1 MLPNAS
7 PCIEIFLLSNI
18 VGELS
23 YMGNGAIHWRPITR
37 RKWQIQAYNPQLVR
51 NSSSPKALGLA
62 EVVYFVE
69 RHLKCR
75 HSNRG
80 DLKEQWSNHKGS
92 PPWGTKDNM
101 GHIKILWSDFFLFFF
116 FLAFVPVFFFSSLV
130 SEHPILPKGDL
141 CYMFTQALLSLAVLF
156 TPKHSTLNF
165 QTMKTAFTYSILQ
178 TQYTNTQSIRMSSF
192 ILIGIGSWCLC

>member
-1 MLPNAS
+1 MHRDISAWAR
-7 PCIEIFLLSNI
+7 CT
-18 VGELS
+18 VRELS

-75 HSNRG
+75 RSNRG

-92 PPWGTKDNM
+92 TPWGTKDNM
-101 GHIKILWSDFFLFFF
+101 EAYQNTVKWFLPSFVFLRLCPYFFWSVKASYLQERIYFIL
-116 FLAFVPVFFFSSLV
+116 
-130 SEHPILPKGDL
+130 
-141 CYMFTQALLSLAVLF
+141 FTQALLFSGAV
-156 TPKHSTLNF
+156 KSWEVNF
-165 QTMKTAFTYSILQ
+165 EPPNNEICIYILE
-178 TQYTNTQSIRMSSF
+178 SIRIYLS
-192 ILIGIGSWCLC
+192 GYGSWMG